1 MKRFLSAILLLAA
14 CVCAP
19 AQTFDT
25 QSAAALAAVQ
35 QLQAAAEAKVASDAQ
50 QIAALTSTNTSLAAQ
65 IETLRSTVTYSDL
78 EWGAWSLN
86 DSTKVGGSSN
96 GTSSFTPADT
106 NKPAVFSVA
115 PAAVTTGTNYYDSYA
130 TQKKK
135 PNAAYKNF
143 YLAVQW
149 DFPGD
154 ADMNAAHCIEME
166 MRQVFNSSAA
176 IPALQMNFTGNQL
189 RYFDANPNHRGW
201 FATGIAMPR
210 TRTITAVLEAHR
222 DDTTVYYDAF
232 TINGVRHP
240 LVFTQ
245 PIVPLSWADRMSV
258 SVQLDAKSLAFKV
271 RPSAMV
277 MKVW

>member
-25 QSAAALAAVQ
+25 QSAAALTAVQ

-106 NKPAVFSVA
+106 NKPAVFSVV
-115 PAAVTTGTNYYDSYA
+115 PDAVTTGTNWYDSYA

-135 PNAAYKNF
+135 PNAAYRNF

-149 DFPGD
+149 DFPTD
-154 ADMNAAHCIEME
+154 ADMQNAHCIEME
-166 MRQVFNSSAA
+166 LRQVFGARAA

-189 RYFDANPNHRGW
+189 RYFDKSRGAW
-201 FATGIAMPR
+201 IATGLPMPR
-210 TRTITAVLEAHR
+210 TRRIIAVLEAHR

-240 LVFTQ
+240 LAFTQ

-271 RPSAMV
+271 SPSAMV